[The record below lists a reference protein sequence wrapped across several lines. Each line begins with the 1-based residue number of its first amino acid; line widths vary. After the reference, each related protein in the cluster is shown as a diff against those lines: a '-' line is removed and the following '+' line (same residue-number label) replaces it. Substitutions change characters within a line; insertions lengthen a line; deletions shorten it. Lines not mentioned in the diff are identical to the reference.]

1 MPIKRVVIYGYVFRG
16 HTHSQEYALVDL
28 VYFVDDPDNRI
39 TAQSIFNLI
48 EGGGFRILPKR
59 IGGKHSPVEQDKV
72 TVEDWTPNIK
82 RNMTVGVEQV
92 PNKDPDARL

>member
-1 MPIKRVVIYGYVFRG
+1 MPIKRIVIYGYVFRG

-39 TAQSIFNLI
+39 TAQSIFNLV
-48 EGGGFRILPKR
+48 EGGGFKILPKHV
-59 IGGKHSPVEQDKV
+59 GGRYSPVEQDKV

-82 RNMTVGVEQV
+82 KNFTVGVENL
-92 PNKDPDARL
+92 PKDPDSRL

>member
-59 IGGKHSPVEQDKV
+59 IGGKYSPVEQDKV